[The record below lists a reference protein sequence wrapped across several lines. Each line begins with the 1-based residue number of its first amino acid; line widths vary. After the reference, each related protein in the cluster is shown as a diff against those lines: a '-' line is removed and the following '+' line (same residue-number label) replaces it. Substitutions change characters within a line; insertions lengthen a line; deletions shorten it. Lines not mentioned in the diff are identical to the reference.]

1 MEFQVSFH
9 HELSICD
16 VAYQNHNFD
25 TIFLFPKKQSFFIMI
40 LS

>member
-25 TIFLFPKKQSFFIMI
+25 SC
-40 LS
+40 LSKS